1 MQYIHT
7 NQPIAD
13 SAAHTARIIREHLNA
28 GEHVLWLLS
37 GGSGTTIAI
46 EAAKLLMGA
55 DNLKNLVISMTD
67 ERYGK
72 VGHTDE
78 NWQQLLDA
86 GFVLTGAKL
95 YRPLRASDKLSTME
109 SYEAWMKKQFA
120 AADFTIGIFGIGSD
134 GHTAGIKPGTT
145 ATSAAGY
152 TTDFKGDDFE
162 RMTITYQAIH
172 KIDEAV
178 IQAAGDDKKEILQQL
193 LNRSTSLHDMPAQIL
208 HKIPVVT
215 LYTNQTLSH

>member
-1 MQYIHT
+1 MQYIQT
-7 NQPIAD
+7 KQPIID
-13 SAAHTARIIREHLNA
+13 SAAHAARVIRQHLDA

-46 EAAKLLMGA
+46 EAAKLLTGA

-72 VGHTDE
+72 VGHADE

-86 GFVLTGAKL
+86 GFKLTGAKL
-95 YRPLRASDKLSTME
+95 YRPLRAGDKLTTME
-109 SYEAWMKKQFA
+109 AYEAWMKKQFA
-120 AADFTIGIFGIGSD
+120 AADFTVGIFGIGSD
-134 GHTAGIKPGTT
+134 GHTAGIKPRTS

-152 TTDFKGDDFE
+152 TTDFIGDDFA

-172 KIDEAV
+172 KVNEAV
-178 IQAAGDDKKEILQQL
+178 IQASGDDKKVVLQQL
-193 LNRSTSLHDMPAQIL
+193 LDRSAPLHDMPAQIL
-208 HKIPVVT
+208 HKAGSAT
-215 LYTNQTLSH
+215 LYTDQSLTN